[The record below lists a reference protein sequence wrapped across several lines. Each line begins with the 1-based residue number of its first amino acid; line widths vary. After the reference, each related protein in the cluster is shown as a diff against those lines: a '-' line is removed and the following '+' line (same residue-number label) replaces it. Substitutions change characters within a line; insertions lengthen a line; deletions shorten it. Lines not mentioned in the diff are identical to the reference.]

1 MVVQHPLEDETEEE
15 TLCCNSQGHIWQ
27 KANMVLYYPLIWKT
41 LELEEGV
48 LCFYYS
54 FFKMNSKWMN
64 EFIFFYFYQGQK
76 TNKIVNVV
84 SNSCGAGRAKWTTLD
99 FGGYE
104 RLGRILK
111 CNFIT
116 KRKTE
121 KLGYWF
127 LIPHNENCKQVI
139 RCDVIQS
146 VLAILKETQQ
156 KWSTT
161 NNVSILFTLI
171 PGSLFTKLT
180 ANYYCCYYYGFVYF
194 LKLI

>member
-1 MVVQHPLEDETEEE
+1 
-15 TLCCNSQGHIWQ
+15 
-27 KANMVLYYPLIWKT
+27 
-41 LELEEGV
+41 
-48 LCFYYS
+48 
-54 FFKMNSKWMN
+54 MN
-64 EFIFFYFYQGQK
+64 EWIFFLNFYQGQK

-116 KRKTE
+116 QQKWKTE

-146 VLAILKETQQ
+146 VLAILKEIWHNRSEVPQIMSPFYSHSYQ
-156 KWSTT
+156 A
-161 NNVSILFTLI
+161 VSLL
-171 PGSLFTKLT
+171 
-180 ANYYCCYYYGFVYF
+180 N
-194 LKLI
+194 

>member
-1 MVVQHPLEDETEEE
+1 
-15 TLCCNSQGHIWQ
+15 
-27 KANMVLYYPLIWKT
+27 
-41 LELEEGV
+41 
-48 LCFYYS
+48 
-54 FFKMNSKWMN
+54 MN
-64 EFIFFYFYQGQK
+64 EWIFFFLYFYQGQK

-104 RLGRILK
+104 RL
-111 CNFIT
+111 IT
-116 KRKTE
+116 KRKWKTE

-194 LKLI
+194 LKFI

>member
-1 MVVQHPLEDETEEE
+1 MYFVFTIH
-15 TLCCNSQGHIWQ
+15 
-27 KANMVLYYPLIWKT
+27 
-41 LELEEGV
+41 
-48 LCFYYS
+48 
-54 FFKMNSKWMN
+54 FFKWIVNEWMN
-64 EFIFFYFYQGQK
+64 EFFFNFYQGQK

-84 SNSCGAGRAKWTTLD
+84 SNSCGAGRAKGTTLD

-116 KRKTE
+116 QRKWKTE

-194 LKLI
+194 LKFI